1 MLLFIV
7 AKTWKQSKCLAD
19 ERIKKIWYIYTVEY
33 FSAIKKNEIMP
44 FAAMWMDL
52 EIVILSEVS
61 QTEGCSYDI
70 PYMWTLKRNDY
81 K

>member
-1 MLLFIV
+1 MSI
-7 AKTWKQSKCLAD
+7 D
-19 ERIKKIWYIYTVEY
+19 RGMHKKMCYVCTREY
-33 FSAIKKNEIMP
+33 FSAITRNEIMS
-44 FAAMWMDL
+44 FTATWMDL
-52 EIVILSEVS
+52 ETVILSEVS